1 MKAEDGKIIVPVEG
15 IYMVYSQVKI
25 YYDGNDHETIHYGH
39 YTLLSDPAGTTS
51 LKILHSVNTAGTKK
65 MYSAHHQSGLF
76 YIPKGGKVFVDLW
89 SRSKLKSLANNI
101 KYDPESTYFGAYY
114 VSGCNKDGCA
124 ELNNYYSV

>member
-25 YYDGNDHETIHYGH
+25 YYDGNDHHSIDYGH
-39 YTLLSDPAGTTS
+39 YTLLTDSAEKS
-51 LKILHSVNTAGTKK
+51 KLKVLHSVNTASTKK
-65 MYSAHHQSGLF
+65 THSTHHQSGLF
-76 YIPKGGKVFVDLW
+76 FIPEGGKIYADLW
-89 SRSKLKSLANNI
+89 SKSKLSLAKNI
-101 KYDPESTYFGAYY
+101 HYDPESTYLGAYY